1 MSVRKANTTKV
12 NKFLDS
18 LSSEQTK
25 IQYSYHI
32 KRFKEHNHSKDLLLI
47 KNPSDKIIEYLVGM
61 KKERLS
67 YPYRSLAYSSIKHFY
82 KMNNVPLNWENIRMF
97 LGEKTSG
104 NKLRGYTHE
113 EIQKLLSVADVTYTA
128 IIFTYASTGMR
139 RACLTDI
146 KLTDLEPINIPPDS
160 KIYKIKLY
168 QNTEHEYTCFTTPEA
183 ASAIDLYIKTEK
195 PETYLHRIKN
205 KSISMQLRKLSLKV
219 GIGSVGNNKKKLGV
233 YRDVTPAVHALRK
246 FAITQMKKSKV
257 DVEVSKLLTDHSIGI
272 RAKYV
277 ELTDEDLLKE
287 YSLAFDNL
295 TIDPAQRLQLKV
307 KEQEQTITHKL
318 QEKDSQMKQ
327 LQEKMDSLE
336 GIMQEEDEYQQHLVR
351 EMKEM
356 RKELDVSKDKKK

>member
-1 MSVRKANTTKV
+1 MRRKKANTTDI
-12 NKFLDS
+12 FLDS
-18 LSSEQTK
+18 LKSEHTK
-25 IQYSYHI
+25 SQYSYHLT
-32 KRFKEHNHSKDLLLI
+32 RFNKYNHNKDLLQL
-47 KNPSDKIIEYLVGM
+47 KNPTKIIIEYLLSM

-67 YPYRSLAYSSIKHFY
+67 FSYRSLALSTIKHYFD
-82 KMNNVPLNWENIRMF
+82 MNDVLLNWAKIRKF
-97 LGEKTSG
+97 LGEKTSA

-113 EIQKLLSVADVTYTA
+113 EIGKLLSVADVTYTM
-128 IIFTYASTGMR
+128 IILIYCSTGMR

-146 KLTDLEPINIPPDS
+146 KLSDLEPIMISEQD

-183 ASAIDLYIKTEK
+183 AAAIDLYIRTEK
-195 PETYLHRIKN
+195 PETYLHKIKN

-219 GIGSVGNNKKKLGV
+219 GIGSVGRQKLGR

-246 FAITQMKKSKV
+246 FAITQMKKAKV

-336 GIMQEEDEYQQHLVR
+336 GIMQEEDEYQQHLER

-356 RKELDVSKDKKK
+356 QKEIRGKKKT